1 MESHAKKYFPYIDAM
16 TERQVR
22 DLLAR
27 AEARGDLDIVEALE
41 EELERRG
48 VVLDG

>member
-1 MESHAKKYFPYIDAM
+1 METSAQKLFPYIEDM

-22 DLLAR
+22 DLLAMAMTR
-27 AEARGDLDIVEALE
+27 KDFDVVDALE

-48 VVLDG
+48 VIMER